1 VKLKW
6 TWAPQA
12 ALISISIFLGVLGRA
27 AVLEPGL
34 EAALPFYKTP
44 ESPFPSGQMG
54 KTSLLQN
61 QQGAFT
67 DFHFKA
73 LWGAKKIQVKNDQIL
88 RELDVASRARAR
100 RPTVLRLLPE
110 MGSTVLLE
118 LSPGQVVD
126 VDSQRGAWAR
136 VKASSLQ
143 KGYVLLTELE
153 NTEDDPGVWMGLRE
167 VYLRKEPN
175 STAATVVKI
184 PALTRL
190 QLVRIEGEYGFFK
203 TASKSGYV
211 ALKDLVGRPDFAQW
225 AWSPKQK
232 RWQAV
237 LYRNGTELVMAGN
250 TRLSLQ
256 ELSVFRGAKNRALIV
271 GDHSI
276 AGRGARVEL
285 IEPVAVKWT
294 QSLVKGHGPVWW
306 KIDLLEKNHDS
317 QVLSNSE
324 LMRKNLK
331 GLSFDSK
338 TKKGL
343 ASAGGIYRT
352 VDGKKWT
359 KISMFGQDNW
369 PVSLHPSGVWFVGPY
384 RSTDDGETFKPSIR
398 WSDLVETLQGSRNKA
413 FTHFRVLDIENTS
426 MTHVTMKVDTGIT
439 VLKIKAPVLGHQ
451 WMVVENSK
459 TETKKNSEL

>member
-1 VKLKW
+1 MKLKW

-12 ALISISIFLGVLGRA
+12 ALILLSIFLSRLGTA

-34 EAALPFYKTP
+34 EAAVPFYKTP
-44 ESPFPSGQMG
+44 ESPFPSGQIN

-61 QQGAFT
+61 QQGSFT

-88 RELDVASRARAR
+88 RELDVALRARAR

-118 LSPGQVVD
+118 LGPGQVVD
-126 VDSQRGAWAR
+126 VESQRGAWAR

-167 VYLRKEPN
+167 VFLRKEP
-175 STAATVVKI
+175 SASSATVVKI

-203 TASKSGYV
+203 TSSKFGYV
-211 ALKDLVGRPDFAQW
+211 ALKDLVGRSDLAQW
-225 AWSPKQK
+225 AWSPKLK

-237 LYRNGTELVMAGN
+237 LYRNGAELVMAGN

-256 ELSVFRGAKNRALIV
+256 EISALRGAKNRALIV
-271 GDHSI
+271 GEHSV
-276 AGRGARVEL
+276 AGRGARVDL

-294 QSLVKGHGPVWW
+294 QSLLKGHGPIWW
-306 KIDLLEKNHDS
+306 KIDLLEKKHES
-317 QVLSNSE
+317 QVLANSE
-324 LMRKNLK
+324 LMRRNLK

-338 TKKGL
+338 TKRGL

-359 KISMFGQDNW
+359 KISMFGQENW

-413 FTHFRVLDIENTS
+413 FTHLRVLDIENTS
-426 MTHVTMKVDTGIT
+426 MTHVTLKVDTGIT

-459 TETKKNSEL
+459 SESKTVSGL